1 MERAPDTAALR
12 AHRLHLLA
20 ARSWRARG
28 RHVPP
33 DLRADER
40 LAAIMALAVPSLV
53 ARVRAAYNGSLMLM
67 KGPEAAAHRQDPETR
82 YFRDLDFLVDDP
94 YAAQRALVASGF
106 IEGRNPEDYEDMHH
120 LRPLVWPGL
129 PLAVELHRRP
139 NCPRWLTPPPTRE
152 LFRGAVPSRTGVD
165 GVLAP
170 SPAIHALLLAAH
182 SWAHR
187 PLARLADLIDV
198 LAVLDGDRNVAHEL
212 AERWGWGGMW
222 RATIAAADAILANGS
237 CPLSVRTWARHLQRA
252 RESTVL
258 EYHLVQ
264 VAAPVCAMPLSHA
277 PRALCIGFSQAAAKH
292 PNESWRDKCRRSGKG
307 LATRSRPNPHIS
319 APCKG
324 VMNDAA
330 TAYQRT

>member
-1 MERAPDTAALR
+1 
-12 AHRLHLLA
+12 
-20 ARSWRARG
+20 
-28 RHVPP
+28 
-33 DLRADER
+33 
-40 LAAIMALAVPSLV
+40 MALAVPSLV

-307 LATRSRPNPHIS
+307 LAHAFTPESAHLCTLQRSNE
-319 APCKG
+319 
-324 VMNDAA
+324 
-330 TAYQRT
+330 